1 MSVKITNNTGTF
13 DLPPDFNIE
22 IEDTSP
28 VYNERGSQSIAA
40 TIPASKNN
48 LRLTD
53 HIDRVDIDNAPVTDA
68 YIVVSDGAYRRV
80 GKMNITTVSR
90 TNGIVSNIGFDESEI
105 YNIWNSVSLRSLE
118 GLPVYRPE
126 GGTKDILAYMKEI
139 MLEKRTDTP
148 FHVFQICVAMPGK
161 TENDQTI
168 YYPELL
174 NETTKD
180 NDTLRYFLDGDARTK
195 TLLLDN
201 EIVQTSLPICY
212 GITPFLKVS
221 WILDTLFSLYGY
233 TVVENP
239 FTSHPQLSRLVV
251 LNNAAD
257 CCVKGYIDY
266 TDLMPECTICEFLQA
281 LYCRFGMVYFVNGK
295 DKTVKLKFIKD
306 IVTASAT
313 QDWSSLKA
321 SNPIIN
327 YSAPQ
332 QLKLSAGTTVAGP
345 MKYLIAAPTAESLD
359 KFLKPH
365 NYIVSTKEHG
375 YLNCDKSNGVYY
387 FMKPHKKTAEDI
399 TSDFFPWDRG
409 DNIGYHEITS
419 IDESLPISHYYKNG
433 VACPAY
439 LFGKVHRYTN
449 IASADVELPDNQE
462 NKTPLAFC
470 FGMPVSSYD
479 YPYGT
484 VRCFTPSKEQIV
496 DKDGHTFNI
505 SITFVGENGLFNRF
519 WKEYDAILRHAN
531 HHIEEDLHLNH
542 DQLLNTDFSQTIGQN
557 GQRLLI
563 DNFRYTLPLQSSRP
577 ASVNFRTLKLLKP
590 YDLEKEQK
598 VPVIEQEYI
607 WVLYEDRKEM
617 SEYATREQ
625 VQNWRALIKPPDK
638 WVGLNWKNEV
648 IDPISDAEFPFT
660 VPTKDDYDNHRKHYI
675 KKANYSFD
683 LSYNYQEFVMISS
696 SGIPIYNSRTKG
708 NVHYDVKFNVEIR
721 ADKL

>member
-1 MSVKITNNTGTF
+1 MSVKITNNTGAF
-13 DLPPDFNIE
+13 DLPVDFNIE

-28 VYNERGSQSIAA
+28 IYNERGSQSVAA
-40 TIPASKNN
+40 TLPASKNN
-48 LRLTD
+48 LCLTG
-53 HIDRVDIDNAPVTDA
+53 HIDRTDIDNAPVTDA
-68 YIVVSDGAYRRV
+68 SVIVSDGAYRRI
-80 GKMNITTVSR
+80 GKMNITKASHAD
-90 TNGIVSNIGFDESEI
+90 GIVANIGFDESEI

-126 GGTKDILAYMKEI
+126 GGTKDILAYMGDI
-139 MLEKRTDTP
+139 LLERRTDTP

-161 TENDQTI
+161 TENDLTV

-174 NETTKD
+174 NETTKN
-180 NDTLRYFLDGDARTK
+180 NDTLQYYLDGDARTK
-195 TLLLDN
+195 TLLIDN
-201 EIVQTSLPICY
+201 ELVQTSFPICY

-221 WILDTLFSLYGY
+221 WMLDTLFSLYGY
-233 TVVENP
+233 RVVENP

-266 TDLMPECTICEFLQA
+266 ADLMPECTICEFLQA

-306 IVTASAT
+306 IVTAPAS
-313 QDWSSLKA
+313 QDWSVLKA
-321 SNPIIN
+321 SAPVIN
-327 YSAPQ
+327 YNAPQ
-332 QLKLSAGTTVAGP
+332 QLRLSAATAIAGP
-345 MKYLIAAPTAESLD
+345 TKDLIAAPIAESLD
-359 KFLKPH
+359 KFLKPY

-375 YLNCDKSNGVYY
+375 YLNCNKSSGVYY
-387 FMKPHKKTAEDI
+387 FIKPYTKTDEGI

-409 DNIGYHEITS
+409 ANIAYQEITS
-419 IDESLPISHYYKNG
+419 IDESVPMSRYSKNG
-433 VACPAY
+433 IVCPAY

-449 IASADVELPDNQE
+449 IASADVELPDSQE
-462 NKTPLAFC
+462 SKTPLAFC
-470 FGMPVSSYD
+470 FGMPVSSHN
-479 YPYGT
+479 YPYGS
-484 VRCFTPSKEQIV
+484 VRCVTPLKKPIV
-496 DKDGHTFNI
+496 DKDGNTFDI

-531 HHIEEDLHLNH
+531 HTIEEELHLNH
-542 DQLLNTDFSQTIGQN
+542 DQLLNADFSQTIGQN

-563 DNFRYTLPLQSSRP
+563 DNFRYTLPLQVSKP
-577 ASVNFRTLKLLKP
+577 TTVNFRTLKLLKP

-607 WVLYEDRKEM
+607 WVLYEDRQEM
-617 SEYATREQ
+617 TGHATREQ
-625 VQNWRALIKPPDK
+625 VQNWRALIRPPDQ

-660 VPTKDDYDNHRKHYI
+660 VPTKDDYDNHRRHYI

-683 LSYNYQEFVMISS
+683 LSYNYLEFVRLSAA
-696 SGIPIYNSRTKG
+696 GLPVYNNKTG
-708 NVHYDVKFNVEIR
+708 GHAHYDVKFNVEIR